1 VHVSTWEAAD
11 EIARARAMGI
21 PVLGETCPH
30 YLLLTKDELAR
41 PGFEGAKFVLTPPL
55 REQTDQEA
63 LWQALRLGDLQVVST
78 DHCPFFFETQ
88 KKIGLKDFTKI
99 PNGGPGIENR
109 LQLLYHF
116 GVNEGRISV
125 SKWVDLI
132 ATNPAKLFG
141 LYPKKGTLQAGSDAD
156 IVIWNPDLKHT
167 ISAATHH
174 MRVDYSMYEG
184 ITVRGNAETVISRGE
199 VIIEHNNWLGKTGR
213 GQYLKRSPSAGVWFT
228 RR

>member
-1 VHVSTWEAAD
+1 
-11 EIARARAMGI
+11 
-21 PVLGETCPH
+21 
-30 YLLLTKDELAR
+30 
-41 PGFEGAKFVLTPPL
+41 
-55 REQTDQEA
+55 
-63 LWQALRLGDLQVVST
+63 
-78 DHCPFFFETQ
+78 
-88 KKIGLKDFTKI
+88 
-99 PNGGPGIENR
+99 
-109 LQLLYHF
+109 
-116 GVNEGRISV
+116 VNEGRISV

-199 VIIEHNNWLGKTGR
+199 VIIEQNNWLGKTGR